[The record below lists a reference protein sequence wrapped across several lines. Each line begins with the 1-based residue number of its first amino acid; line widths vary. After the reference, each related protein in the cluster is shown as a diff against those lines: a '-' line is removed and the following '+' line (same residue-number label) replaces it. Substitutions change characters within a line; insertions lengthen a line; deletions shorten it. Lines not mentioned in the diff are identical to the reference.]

1 MGLLS
6 NLPQGQTVQCSEK
19 VHSRVTSPTLPAQL
33 GVANLSCEILKLF
46 RVVGLFGMVTRRKPL
61 FSKKTM
67 LALLKFIKVHPSKP
81 QDFRRNVLW
90 RDQ

>member
-1 MGLLS
+1 MLGES
-6 NLPQGQTVQCSEK
+6 AFKSYIPNSTGS
-19 VHSRVTSPTLPAQL
+19 

-46 RVVGLFGMVTRRKPL
+46 KVVGLFGMVTRRKPL